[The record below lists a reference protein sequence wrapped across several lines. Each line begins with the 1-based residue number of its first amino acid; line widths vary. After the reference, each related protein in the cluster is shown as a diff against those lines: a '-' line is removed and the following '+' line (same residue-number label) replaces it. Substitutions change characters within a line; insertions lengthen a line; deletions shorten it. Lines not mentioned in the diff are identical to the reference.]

1 MFQKL
6 LKRDFYILKQV
17 LLIMLLQKFGKISL
31 MTVNQTYGH

>member
-31 MTVNQTYGH
+31 MTANQTYGH